1 MTRTAAFA
9 AVFVAIVATVAPAF
23 AQSESIAPRDIW
35 PAVTAAADSGDIEAA
50 DKKLTQMM
58 DLGRTLGIRKYPLYA
73 LSAISLARSAHAA
86 GQPDLSRWAAQT
98 ALRLDPTSPTVA
110 FSHADLAREQSRWG
124 TVASSLLRGLRNSFG
139 EYRTQTVTLANLTVI
154 LAIVI
159 SVVTFGFALV
169 LFIAYRRSAAHDLR
183 ELLGDRFSSGVTTVL
198 AFALLFLPLFLWLG
212 PLWLVFYWYVVF
224 SVYASTRERI
234 ASAVLLVLFACVPLM
249 LHWASYRTTG
259 VNSPVL
265 RAAVTSATDSYYP
278 EGLRRIRELLEAL
291 PEDGTLHLL
300 TGNLEVLEGNENA
313 ALIHF
318 KRATELN
325 PKLAGAHL
333 NAGNLRFLHNDF
345 PAAIREYEEAARLDP
360 SMAIAYYNHSVAAG
374 ETYRFDEQG
383 QKLALA
389 KKYNRSYVERLL
401 KTPPPQKIVRY
412 QLPIDDAWDLTN
424 AISGKRAGREL
435 FANFARLDLPGNAPN
450 PVTIGAVLALI
461 GAFLLSRRAKTT
473 GHAGVCIKC
482 GRTFCPKCKS
492 SRESAT
498 YCTQCI
504 HIYLKRDGV
513 SIDTKRSKLEEV
525 QEFQADLVRTRKILA
540 TFLPGSAAALDGA
553 TVRGLVSLSLF
564 AAFVAIAIL
573 IGRLAPISTPAIT
586 IRLVIQI
593 VAIAGAVLTW
603 LIVSLPVYRQRAAA

>member
-9 AVFVAIVATVAPAF
+9 VFLVAIVATVTPAF

-35 PAVTAAADSGDIEAA
+35 PAVTAAADSGDIEGAE
-50 DKKLTQMM
+50 KKLTQMM
-58 DLGRTLGIRKYPLYA
+58 DLGRTLGIRRYPLYA
-73 LSAISLARSAHAA
+73 VSAISLARSAHSA
-86 GQPDLSRWAAQT
+86 GQPDLARWAAQT
-98 ALRLDPTSPTVA
+98 ALRLDPMSPTVA
-110 FSHADLAREQSRWG
+110 FSHADLAREQARWG
-124 TVASSLLRGLRNSFG
+124 TVASSLLRGVTNSFG
-139 EYRTQTVTLANLTVI
+139 EYRTQTVTLANLAVI

-159 SVVTFGFALV
+159 SVVTVGFGLV
-169 LFIAYRRSAAHDLR
+169 LFIAHRRSAAHDLR
-183 ELLGDRFSSGVTTVL
+183 ELLGDRFSSGVNTVL

-212 PLWLVFYWYVVF
+212 PLWLIFYWYVVF
-224 SVYASTRERI
+224 FVYASTRERI
-234 ASAVLLVLFACVPLM
+234 ASIVLLVLFACVPLM

-265 RAAVTSATDSYYP
+265 RAAVTSQTDSYYP
-278 EGLRRIRELLEAL
+278 EALRRIRELLEAM
-291 PEDGTLHLL
+291 PEEGTLHLL

-318 KRATELN
+318 KRASELN

-345 PAAIREYEEAARLDP
+345 PAATREYEEAARLDP

-389 KKYNRSYVERLL
+389 KKHNRSYVERLL

-412 QLPIDDAWDLTN
+412 QLPLDDAWALTN
-424 AISGKRAGREL
+424 AISRKRAGREL
-435 FANFARLDLPGNAPN
+435 FANFARLDLLGNLPN

-461 GAFLLSRRAKTT
+461 GAFLLARKSKAT

-525 QEFQADLVRTRKILA
+525 QEFQGDLVRTKKILA

-553 TVRGLVSLSLF
+553 TVRGIVTLAMF
-564 AAFVAIAIL
+564 TAFVAVAIL

-593 VAIAGAVLTW
+593 VAIAAAVITW

>member
-198 AFALLFLPLFLWLG
+198 AFALLFLPLFLWVG
-212 PLWLVFYWYVVF
+212 PLWLIFYWYVVF

-525 QEFQADLVRTRKILA
+525 QEFQAGLVRTRKILA